1 MNADKLVERM
11 TALEIRL
18 QQLSLGELLPEVL
31 AILDKIPAI
40 EVTEE

>member
-31 AILDKIPAI
+31 VILDKIPAI